1 MKPVKGSFKWIRWSA
16 LLLLLF
22 MGAAAYFFFSPQI
35 ATSGSLHISRGSS
48 TAKVAELL
56 HRKFGMKYGWFFKGA
71 AYFMGYRKP
80 NAVKVQVEKGMSIF
94 DLVRLLNKNKR
105 QTVNVVIR
113 SGWSQEQ
120 LISYLTSKLEPEKE
134 DWVRVF
140 QNSSLLD
147 SFSVHEQGLLTLFIP
162 DTYNMY
168 YAGTAEEMLK
178 RFAQKSVSFWNA
190 HGINMDSAVRVYTLA
205 SIVEKESQQG
215 AERPIIAGV
224 YLNRLKKGM
233 KLQADPTVNF
243 AIGAWRALYFKDLEV
258 ESPYNTYQNY
268 GLPPGPICVSSVQ
281 SIESVLK
288 PAAHPY
294 LFFVA
299 KGDGSGF
306 HRFSEG
312 ADEHYRNIA
321 LRKKELRGN

>member
-1 MKPVKGSFKWIRWSA
+1 
-16 LLLLLF
+16 
-22 MGAAAYFFFSPQI
+22 
-35 ATSGSLHISRGSS
+35 
-48 TAKVAELL
+48 
-56 HRKFGMKYGWFFKGA
+56 
-71 AYFMGYRKP
+71 MGYRKP
-80 NAVKVQVEKGMSIF
+80 NAVKIQLEKGMSIF

-113 SGWSQEQ
+113 SGWSKEQ
-120 LISYLTSKLEPEKE
+120 LINYLASKLEPEKE
-134 DWVRVF
+134 DWAKVF
-140 QNSSLLD
+140 QSTSLLD
-147 SFSVHEQGLLTLFIP
+147 SFSVDEHGLLSLFIP

-178 RFAQKSVSFWNA
+178 RFAAKSLSFWKSR
-190 HGINMDSAVRVYTLA
+190 GISSDSALRVYTLA

-243 AIGAWRALYFKDLEV
+243 AIGEWRALYFKDLEV

-288 PAAHPY
+288 PDNHQY

-312 ADEHYRNIA
+312 AEEHYRNVA
-321 LRKKELRGN
+321 LRKRELSSQ

>member
-1 MKPVKGSFKWIRWSA
+1 VKASFKWIKWSA
-16 LLLLLF
+16 LLLLLCL
-22 MGAAAYFFFSPQI
+22 GAAAYFFFSPQCSN
-35 ATSGSLHISRGSS
+35 SGSLHISRGSN

-56 HRKFGMKYGWFFKGA
+56 HRKFGMKHRWFFRRA

-80 NAVKVQVEKGMSIF
+80 NAVNIQVAKGMSIY
-94 DLVRLLNKNKR
+94 DLIRLLNKNKR

-113 SGWSQEQ
+113 SGWSKEQ
-120 LISYLTSKLEPEKE
+120 LINYLVSKLEPEKE
-134 DWVRVF
+134 DWVAAFRNAV
-140 QNSSLLD
+140 LLD
-147 SFSVHEQGLLTLFIP
+147 SFSVREEGLLSLFIP

-178 RFAQKSVSFWNA
+178 RFAAKSLSFWKSR
-190 HGINMDSAVRVYTLA
+190 GISSDSALRVYTLA

-215 AERPIIAGV
+215 SERPIIAGV

-258 ESPYNTYQNY
+258 ESPYNTYQHY

-281 SIESVLK
+281 AIESVLK
-288 PAAHPY
+288 PAAHQY

-312 ADEHYRNIA
+312 GEEHYRNVA
-321 LRKKELRGN
+321 LRKRELSSQ

>member
-1 MKPVKGSFKWIRWSA
+1 
-16 LLLLLF
+16 
-22 MGAAAYFFFSPQI
+22 MGAAAYFFFSPQCT
-35 ATSGSLHISRGSS
+35 ASGFLHISRGSN
-48 TAKVAELL
+48 TDKVAELL
-56 HRKFGMKYGWFFKGA
+56 HRNFGMKHRWFFKGA
-71 AYFMGYRKP
+71 AYVMGYRKP
-80 NAVKVQVEKGMSIF
+80 NAVKIQLEKGMSIF

-113 SGWSQEQ
+113 SGWSKEQ
-120 LISYLTSKLEPEKE
+120 LINYLASKLEPEKE
-134 DWVRVF
+134 DWAKVF
-140 QNSSLLD
+140 QSTSLLD
-147 SFSVHEQGLLTLFIP
+147 SFSVDEHGLLSLFIP

-178 RFAQKSVSFWNA
+178 RFAAKSLSFWKSR
-190 HGINMDSAVRVYTLA
+190 GISSDSALRVYTLA

-243 AIGAWRALYFKDLEV
+243 AIGEWRALYFKDLEV

-288 PAAHPY
+288 PDNHQY

-312 ADEHYRNIA
+312 AEEHYRNVA
-321 LRKKELRGN
+321 LRKRELSSQ